1 MTTLSELNSL
11 VRSEIQDW
19 VSNNPEDDDIDHD
32 GSLSEIVDSTVP
44 VYNAELLQLAADNNR
59 LATAEPELGPAFSG
73 CSTDG
78 TATPVNII
86 AANIYEHLSEIAWET
101 FAEEREAIEAD
112 NAK

>member
-11 VRSEIQDW
+11 VRGEIQDW
-19 VSNNPEDDDIDHD
+19 VSDNPEDDDIDHD
-32 GSLSEIVDSTVP
+32 GSLSEIVDRATP

-59 LATAEPELGPAFSG
+59 LATATPKLVVGQVLTPINLI
-73 CSTDG
+73 
-78 TATPVNII
+78 TANV
-86 AANIYEHLSEIAWET
+86 YEHLSEIAWET

>member
-19 VSNNPEDDDIDHD
+19 VSNNPDDDDINHD

-59 LATAEPELGPAFSG
+59 LATAEPELGPAF
-73 CSTDG
+73 DG

-86 AANIYEHLSEIAWET
+86 AANIYEHLSGIAWET